1 MGKMTIS
8 IASSE
13 NCHFSSLARKKSKGE
28 GTISDFFKGFF
39 QCSLGKIQR
48 FLGNNLGTVA
58 TSCAVSCYRG
68 THAMRNELRDVEKMT
83 CHAGLKAFYPR

>member
-1 MGKMTIS
+1 MEIPVHAIS

-13 NCHFSSLARKKSKGE
+13 NCHFSSLPRKKSKGE

-48 FLGNNLGTVA
+48 FLRKNLGTVA

-68 THAMRNELRDVEKMT
+68 MNANALLGVENV
-83 CHAGLKAFYPR
+83 RVRI